1 MIGCRV
7 AIQTFDSFHN
17 KKAVHLMPKASGK
30 IFITSE
36 GKPSGV
42 LKKERNIQPIW
53 TSTALK
59 VCDTACCRWRFC
71 SVEFDGPRPRVM
83 GKGLSTQ
90 RCRQSLLGAV

>member
-1 MIGCRV
+1 
-7 AIQTFDSFHN
+7 
-17 KKAVHLMPKASGK
+17 MPKASGK

-42 LKKERNIQPIW
+42 LNKERNIQPIW